1 MPLISMVMLRQ
12 YTRFESNRYFIHD
25 DQADSGVQDFG
36 GVVLTQEEGDRIGAA
51 LGTLPFI

>member
-12 YTRFESNRYFIHD
+12 YTRFEFDLYSIHG

-51 LGTLPFI
+51 LGTSPIL